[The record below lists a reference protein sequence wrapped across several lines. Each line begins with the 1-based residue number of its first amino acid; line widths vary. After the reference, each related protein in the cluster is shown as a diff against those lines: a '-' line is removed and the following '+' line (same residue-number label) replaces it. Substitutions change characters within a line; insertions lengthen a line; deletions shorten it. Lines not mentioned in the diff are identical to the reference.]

1 MENRD
6 KNLIALR
13 PTLNLIMATGEI
25 EQFQNETLRPILKFQ
40 NKLILQICHNQF
52 IKRKG
57 LFFQLPEL
65 EQLKYIEQQ
74 ISRDQH
80 FKNLLFGII
89 VGYFTSEDW
98 QFFKKHE
105 HDLKKRMASLLIN
118 RIQSQVSLLTSDF
131 N

>member
-6 KNLIALR
+6 KNLMSLR
-13 PTLNLIMATGEI
+13 ITLNLNKATGEI
-25 EQFQNETLRPILKFQ
+25 EQFQNDTLRPIFKFQ
-40 NKLILQICHNQF
+40 NELILQICHSQF
-52 IKRKG
+52 VKRKG
-57 LFFQLPEL
+57 LFFRLAEP

-89 VGYFTSEDW
+89 VGHFTSEDW
-98 QFFKKHE
+98 QFFKKNE
-105 HDLKKRMASLLIN
+105 QNLKKRMTSLLIK
-118 RIQSQVSLLTSDF
+118 RIQSQFSLLTSDL